1 MPVSRFDNI
10 TNMMIQSLKLRDF
23 RNYQELE
30 MTPHPGV
37 NILFGQNGSGKTN
50 LLEAIHYCALGRSH
64 RTSQDKE
71 VVCKGADFAAVGV
84 QLQKS
89 GVRMDI
95 QVKLTPNDGKKKS
108 VFVDRK
114 RANRLS
120 DLMGHVQCVIFSPED
135 LMLVKE
141 GPAIRRR
148 YLDMMLSQ
156 LSTAYFTAL
165 QQYQKALDQRNAL
178 LREAKKGAR
187 LDSAMMDAFEEAMA
201 AQCAVVIP
209 LRRRMV
215 AHTAFIAGEKY
226 EAISGREYEN
236 FRMEYE
242 CCVPEGE
249 DITAYAIDALK
260 SARQEDVF
268 RGSTS
273 FGIHREDIALTLKGR
288 EMKVFAS
295 QGQIRTAALSMKLA
309 QLEVFRGETGEAPIL
324 LLDDVMS
331 ELDMTRRTR
340 LLEEISGV
348 QTFITCTDESDLE
361 GCRERRSYQVH
372 MDDAGF
378 GHVREASA
386 GTEVAAQEDELDDFD
401 LEESFT

>member
-1 MPVSRFDNI
+1 
-10 TNMMIQSLKLRDF
+10 MIIHSLKLRDF
-23 RNYQELE
+23 RNYRELE
-30 MTPHPGV
+30 INPHPGV

-71 VVCKGADFAAVGV
+71 VVCKGADMAAVGV

-89 GVRMDI
+89 GVRMDV
-95 QVKLTPNDGKKKS
+95 QVKLTPGEIRKKS

-156 LSTAYFTAL
+156 MSTAYFTAL

-178 LREAKKGAR
+178 LREVKKGAR
-187 LDSAMMDAFEEAMA
+187 LDAAMMDAFEDAMA
-201 AQCAVVIP
+201 AQCEVVIP

-226 EAISGREYEN
+226 TSISGREHEE

-249 DITAYAIDALK
+249 NVGTFARNALK
-260 SARQEDVF
+260 SSRQEDVF

-273 FGIHREDIALTLKGR
+273 FGIHREDILLTMKGR

-361 GCRERRSYQVH
+361 GCRERRSYHVS
-372 MDDAGF
+372 MDALGF
-378 GHVREASA
+378 GQVREASA
-386 GTEVAAQEDELDDFD
+386 GAAVVAQDDALDDFD
-401 LEESFT
+401 LE

>member
-1 MPVSRFDNI
+1 MI
-10 TNMMIQSLKLRDF
+10 IQSLKLRNF
-23 RNYQELE
+23 RNYAELE
-30 MTPHPGV
+30 ITPHPGV

-71 VVCKGADFAAVGV
+71 VVMKGAEMAAVGV
-84 QLQKS
+84 QLQKHK
-89 GVRMDI
+89 VRMDV
-95 QVKLTPNDGKKKS
+95 QVKLTPNEGKKKS

-114 RANRLS
+114 RAGRLS

-178 LREAKKGAR
+178 LREVKKGAR
-187 LDSAMMDAFEEAMA
+187 MDSAMLDAFEAAMA
-201 AQCAVVIP
+201 AQCAVIIP
-209 LRRRMV
+209 LRRKIVSR
-215 AHTAFIAGEKY
+215 TAFIAGVKY
-226 EAISGREYEN
+226 ESISGRKNEE
-236 FRMEYE
+236 FRMSYE
-242 CCVPEGE
+242 CYVPEDADVE
-249 DITAYAIDALK
+249 AYAVRALREG
-260 SARQEDVF
+260 RQEDVL
-268 RGSTS
+268 RGSTG
-273 FGIHREDIALTLKGR
+273 FGVHREDVALTLKGR
-288 EMKVFAS
+288 DMKVFAS

-309 QLEVFRGETGEAPIL
+309 QLELFRGETGEAPIL

-361 GCRERRSYQVH
+361 GCRQRRSYKVW
-372 MDDAGF
+372 MDA
-378 GHVREASA
+378 EANGRVQETSA
-386 GTEVAAQEDELDDFD
+386 GSRVDEDAPDEDDGLDDF
-401 LEESFT
+401 EFK

>member
-1 MPVSRFDNI
+1 
-10 TNMMIQSLKLRDF
+10 MIILSLKLRNF
-23 RNYQELE
+23 RNYRELE
-30 MTPHPGV
+30 IHPHPGI

-64 RTSQDKE
+64 RTPLDKE
-71 VVCKGADFAAVGV
+71 VVCKGTDFAAIGV

-95 QVKLTPNDGKKKS
+95 QVKLTPSEGKKKGI
-108 VFVDRK
+108 FVDRK
-114 RANRLS
+114 RASRLS

-156 LSTAYFTAL
+156 LSTAYFSAL

-178 LREAKKGAR
+178 LNEARKGAH
-187 LDSAMMDAFEEAMA
+187 LDTTLMDAFEEAMA

-215 AHTAFIAGEKY
+215 DRTAQIAETKY
-226 EAISGREYEN
+226 GAISGRAQEQ
-236 FRMEYE
+236 FRMTYK
-242 CCVPEGE
+242 CCVPEG
-249 DITAYAIDALK
+249 DDVATYVMSALK
-260 SARQEDVF
+260 AARTSDLQ

-273 FGIHREDIALTLKGR
+273 FGIHREDIDLRLRGR

-309 QLEVFRGETGEAPIL
+309 QLEVFREEAGEAPIL

-340 LLEEISGV
+340 LLAEISGV

-361 GCRERRSYQVH
+361 GCRERRSYQVS
-372 MDDAGF
+372 MDGDGF
-378 GHVREASA
+378 GHVQEASA
-386 GTEVAAQEDELDDFD
+386 GETLMKPDVELDEALF
-401 LEESFT
+401 E

>member
-1 MPVSRFDNI
+1 
-10 TNMMIQSLKLRDF
+10 MIINSLKLRSF
-23 RNYQELE
+23 RNYQEME
-30 MTPHPGV
+30 ISPHPGV
-37 NILFGQNGSGKTN
+37 NIFFGQNGSGKTN

-64 RTSQDKE
+64 RTSQDRE
-71 VVCKGADFAAVGV
+71 VVYKGADMGAVGV
-84 QLQKS
+84 QLQKKTA
-89 GVRMDI
+89 RMDI
-95 QVKLTPNDGKKKS
+95 QVKLTPGEVRKKAI
-108 VFVDRK
+108 FVDRK
-114 RANRLS
+114 RASRLS

-141 GPAIRRR
+141 GPSIRRR

-156 LSTAYFTAL
+156 MSTAYFTAL

-187 LDSAMMDAFEEAMA
+187 PDAAMLDAFEDAMA
-201 AQCAVVIP
+201 AQCAAIVP

-215 AHTAFIAGEKY
+215 ARTAEIAAKKY
-226 EAISGREYEN
+226 EAISGREQEMFAMRYD
-236 FRMEYE
+236 

-249 DITAYAIDALK
+249 DAAEFARAALK
-260 SARQEDVF
+260 RARQEDMF
-268 RGSTS
+268 RGTTG
-273 FGIHREDIALTLKGR
+273 FGIHREDILLTLKGR

-309 QLEVFRGETGEAPIL
+309 QLEVFRSETGEAPIL

-361 GCRERRSYQVH
+361 GCLERRSYQVS
-372 MDDAGF
+372 MDAQGN
-378 GHVREASA
+378 GQVRLASA
-386 GTEVAAQEDELDDFD
+386 GEAVAAADSLDELDF
-401 LEESFT
+401 E

>member
-1 MPVSRFDNI
+1 
-10 TNMMIQSLKLRDF
+10 MIIHSLKLRNF
-23 RNYQELE
+23 RNYEEIEIL
-30 MTPHPGV
+30 PHPGV

-71 VVCKGADFAAVGV
+71 VVLKGADMAAVGV

-89 GVRMDI
+89 GARMDV
-95 QVKLTPNDGKKKS
+95 QVKLTPNDVRKKS
-108 VFVDRK
+108 VYVDRK
-114 RANRLS
+114 RAGRLS

-165 QQYQKALDQRNAL
+165 QQYQKALDQRNSM

-187 LDSAMMDAFEEAMA
+187 LDAAMLDAFEEAMA

-209 LRRRMV
+209 LRRKMV
-215 AHTAFIAGEKY
+215 SHTAFIAGEKY
-226 EAISGREYEN
+226 EAISGRENEQ
-236 FRMEYE
+236 FHMAYE
-242 CCVPEGE
+242 CCVPENE
-249 DITAYAIDALK
+249 DVAAYARETLRDN
-260 SARQEDVF
+260 RQEDVF
-268 RGSTS
+268 RAGTS

-288 EMKVFAS
+288 DMKVFAS

-348 QTFITCTDESDLE
+348 QTFITCTNESDLE
-361 GCRERRSYQVH
+361 GCRERRSYQVW

-378 GHVREASA
+378 GRVKEASA
-386 GTEVAAQEDELDDFD
+386 GEKVRQDEDELDNFE
-401 LEESFT
+401 LESM

>member
-1 MPVSRFDNI
+1 
-10 TNMMIQSLKLRDF
+10 MIIDSIKLRDF
-23 RNYQELE
+23 RNYGEVELR
-30 MTPHPGV
+30 PHPGV

-64 RTSQDKE
+64 RTSQDRE
-71 VVCKGADFAAVGV
+71 VVRKGADVGAIGV
-84 QLQKS
+84 QVRKN

-95 QVKLTPNDGKKKS
+95 QVKLTPGEIRKKAI
-108 VFVDRK
+108 FVDRK

-141 GPAIRRR
+141 GPSIRRR

-178 LREAKKGAR
+178 LREAKKGGR
-187 LDSAMMDAFEEAMA
+187 LDHAMMDAFEEAMA
-201 AQCAVVIP
+201 QQCAVIVP

-215 AHTAFIAGEKY
+215 ARTAAMAEAKY
-226 EAISGREYEN
+226 ASISGRPHERFTMTYQCCIPEN
-236 FRMEYE
+236 QDEAGFARE
-242 CCVPEGE
+242 
-249 DITAYAIDALK
+249 ALRK
-260 SARQEDVF
+260 NRQEDMF
-268 RGSTS
+268 RGGTG
-273 FGIHREDIALTLKGR
+273 FGIHREDIGLTLNGR

-309 QLEVFRGETGEAPIL
+309 QLGVFREESGEPPIL

-348 QTFITCTDESDLE
+348 QTFITCTDESDLD
-361 GCRERRSYQVH
+361 GCRERRSYQVS
-372 MDDAGF
+372 MDGEGF
-378 GHVREASA
+378 AHICENSA
-386 GTEVAAQEDELDDFD
+386 GDQVSQPEDDLDDLD
-401 LEESFT
+401 L

>member
-1 MPVSRFDNI
+1 MALVSCFDRI
-10 TNMMIQSLKLRDF
+10 TNMIIHSLKLRDF

-30 MTPHPGV
+30 IAPHPGV

-89 GVRMDI
+89 SIRMDV
-95 QVKLTPNDGKKKS
+95 QVKLTPNESKKKS

-114 RANRLS
+114 RASRLS

-141 GPAIRRR
+141 GPSVRRR

-165 QQYQKALDQRNAL
+165 QQYQKALDQRNSM
-178 LREAKKGAR
+178 LREVKKGAR
-187 LDSAMMDAFEEAMA
+187 LDAAMMDAFEEAMA
-201 AQCAVVIP
+201 AQCAVIIP
-209 LRRRMV
+209 MRRRMV
-215 AHTAFIAGEKY
+215 SHTAFIAGEKY
-226 EAISGREYEN
+226 ESISGREHEQ

-242 CCVPEGE
+242 CCVPDGE
-249 DITAYAIDALK
+249 DVIAYAREALRDG
-260 SARQEDVF
+260 RQEDIF
-268 RGSTS
+268 RGSTG
-273 FGIHREDIALTLKGR
+273 FGVHREDIALTLKGR

-361 GCRERRSYQVH
+361 GCRERRSYQVW

-386 GTEVAAQEDELDDFD
+386 GEAVQAAVCDDDLDFD
-401 LEESFT
+401 

>member
-1 MPVSRFDNI
+1 
-10 TNMMIQSLKLRDF
+10 MIIDLLKIRDF
-23 RNYQELE
+23 RNYGEAE
-30 MTPHPGV
+30 MKPHPGV

-50 LLEAIHYCALGRSH
+50 LLEAIHYSALGRSH

-71 VVCKGADFAAVGV
+71 VVRKGAEAAAIGV
-84 QLQKS
+84 QLHKS
-89 GVRMDI
+89 GVRMDV
-95 QVKLTPNDGKKKS
+95 QVKLTPGEIRKKAI
-108 VFVDRK
+108 FVDRK

-141 GPAIRRR
+141 GPSIRRR

-156 LSTAYFTAL
+156 LSTGYFTAL

-178 LREAKKGAR
+178 LREAKKGGR
-187 LDSAMMDAFEEAMA
+187 LDQGMMDAFEEAMA
-201 AQCAVVIP
+201 AQCEVIIP
-209 LRRRMV
+209 LRRKMV
-215 AHTAFIAGEKY
+215 ARTAEFAQEKY
-226 EAISGREYEN
+226 GSISGRPHEQ
-236 FRMEYE
+236 FRMAYQ
-242 CCVPEGE
+242 CCVPETA
-249 DITAYAIDALK
+249 DIAAFARDALK
-260 SARQEDVF
+260 RSRQEDMF
-268 RGSTS
+268 RGGTG
-273 FGIHREDIALTLKGR
+273 FGVHREDVALTLNGR

-309 QLEVFRGETGEAPIL
+309 QLAVFRQETGEAPIL

-361 GCRERRSYQVH
+361 GCRERRSYQVY
-372 MDDAGF
+372 MDAEGYAHIRENST
-378 GHVREASA
+378 GSEVR
-386 GTEVAAQEDELDDFD
+386 QENNELDELE
-401 LEESFT
+401 L

>member
-1 MPVSRFDNI
+1 M
-10 TNMMIQSLKLRDF
+10 K
-23 RNYQELE
+23 
-30 MTPHPGV
+30 PHPGV

-50 LLEAIHYCALGRSH
+50 LLEAIHYSALGRSH

-71 VVCKGADFAAVGV
+71 VVRKGAEAAAIGV
-84 QLQKS
+84 QLHKS
-89 GVRMDI
+89 GVRMDV
-95 QVKLTPNDGKKKS
+95 QVKLTPGEIRKKAI
-108 VFVDRK
+108 FVDRK

-141 GPAIRRR
+141 GPSIRRR

-156 LSTAYFTAL
+156 LSTGYFTAL

-178 LREAKKGAR
+178 LRESKKGGR
-187 LDSAMMDAFEEAMA
+187 LDQGMMDAFEEAMA
-201 AQCAVVIP
+201 AQCEVIIP
-209 LRRRMV
+209 LRRKMV
-215 AHTAFIAGEKY
+215 ARTAEFAQEKY
-226 EAISGREYEN
+226 GSISGRPHEQ
-236 FRMEYE
+236 FRMAYQ
-242 CCVPEGE
+242 CCVPETA
-249 DITAYAIDALK
+249 DIAAFARDALK
-260 SARQEDVF
+260 RSRQEDMF
-268 RGSTS
+268 RSGTG
-273 FGIHREDIALTLKGR
+273 FGVHREDVALTLNGR

-309 QLEVFRGETGEAPIL
+309 QLAVFRQETGEAPIL

-361 GCRERRSYQVH
+361 GCRERRSYQVS
-372 MDDAGF
+372 MDAEGYA
-378 GHVREASA
+378 HIRENSA
-386 GTEVAAQEDELDDFD
+386 GSEVRQENNEMDELE
-401 LEESFT
+401 L